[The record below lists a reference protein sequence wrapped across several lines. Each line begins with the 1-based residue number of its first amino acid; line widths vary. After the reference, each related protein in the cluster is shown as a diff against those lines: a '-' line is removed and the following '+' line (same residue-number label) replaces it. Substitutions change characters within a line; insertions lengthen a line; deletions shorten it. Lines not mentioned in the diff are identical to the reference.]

1 MKTRFLTLL
10 IAGLVPFA
18 LATTASAH
26 KLTGAVYCD
35 ANQNQI
41 EDLEDLPLGGV
52 EVVAENVDDGAS
64 SSDFTTVDGFF
75 FIEFLYP
82 GTWEATLN
90 PDTLPAD
97 AVVLGTHPYPFV
109 LSEADPFDKHNF
121 LVDSS
126 ICHAPVCGDG
136 ILDEGEICDD
146 GNNEDGDGCSAI
158 CTDEVAEGCT
168 PGYWKQDHH
177 FDSWTAPYTPDTLFS
192 AVFEDAFPGKTLVE
206 VASLGGG
213 GLNALGRHTVA
224 ALLNAASADVGY
236 NESVQTVIDAFNAV
250 YPGTKSEYNA
260 LKDDFQF
267 LNELG
272 CPLN

>member
-136 ILDEGEICDD
+136 RCEGE
-146 GNNEDGDGCSAI
+146 EAECSSEPVNHAF
-158 CTDEVAEGCT
+158 E
-168 PGYWKQDHH
+168 PGG
-177 FDSWTAPYTPDTLFS
+177 FS
-192 AVFEDAFPGKTLVE
+192 F
-206 VASLGGG
+206 SLARFGGAYG
-213 GLNALGRHTVA
+213 SR
-224 ALLNAASADVGY
+224 
-236 NESVQTVIDAFNAV
+236 
-250 YPGTKSEYNA
+250 
-260 LKDDFQF
+260 
-267 LNELG
+267 
-272 CPLN
+272 